1 MARISGAERYDLK
14 GKPSQ
19 AASRVITESLQALR
33 STLAEIRQDLKSE
46 DLTPTERIALRS
58 RQVDVVKTIAQVAVE
73 VVGVF
78 GRRPNTV
85 ASSVPDAVGEAALS
99 ETNQIPLPPK
109 GEVFS
114 TVPGPDGPNEP

>member
-1 MARISGAERYDLK
+1 MARISGADRYDLK

-19 AASRVITESLQALR
+19 AASRVITESLQALKA
-33 STLAEIRQDLKSE
+33 TLAEIRQELKSE

-78 GRRPNTV
+78 GRRPNTAAP
-85 ASSVPDAVGEAALS
+85 ASEDALGLAALA
-99 ETNQIPLPPK
+99 ETNQTPLPPK
-109 GEVFS
+109 GQVFS
-114 TVPGPDGPNEP
+114 TVQGPPQPEP